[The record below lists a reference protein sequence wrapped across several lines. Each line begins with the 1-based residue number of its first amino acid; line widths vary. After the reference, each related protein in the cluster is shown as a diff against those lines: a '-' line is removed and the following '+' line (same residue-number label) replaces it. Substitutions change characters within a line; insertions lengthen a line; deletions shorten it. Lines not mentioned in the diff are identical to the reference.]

1 MSASLPRRI
10 LRGFAGLLGL
20 GALLAAAAP
29 LDAQRIPFEKR
40 FFNEQVLRDH
50 AQPVVPIF
58 EGWYAN
64 EDGTRDLCF
73 GYFNLNLEEAL
84 DIPLGEANFI
94 QPSRYDGRQP
104 THFTPVPGMTPA
116 SPFTSRFRRVWC
128 AFTVTVPADFGADD
142 QVWWT
147 LQRPGES
154 PVRTP
159 GNLNVAYVLDEPR
172 SDGRGEVAPVL
183 RFAEGGAAFQGR
195 RGADGTARTVRVG
208 QPLDLTVHAEHE
220 FEERLWVGWLKHGG
234 PGGVTFTPAEQRVEL
249 EDGRAVVTTRA
260 TFDAPGE
267 YRLLVQS
274 INATSAFEFHCCWT
288 NGYVPVTVT
297 GGER

>member
-1 MSASLPRRI
+1 MSVSLPRRI
-10 LRGFAGLLGL
+10 LPAGAGLLGL
-20 GALLAAAAP
+20 GVVLAAATP

-40 FFNEQVLRDH
+40 VFNEQVLRDH
-50 AQPVVPIF
+50 SQPVVPIF
-58 EGWYAN
+58 EGWYEN
-64 EDGTRDLCF
+64 GDGTRDICF
-73 GYFNLNLEEAL
+73 GYFNLNLEESL

-94 QPSRYDGRQP
+94 EPSGYDGRQP

-128 AFTVTVPADFGADD
+128 AFTLTVPADFGADD
-142 QVWWT
+142 QIWWT

-159 GNLNVAYVLDEPR
+159 GNVNVAYVLDEPR

-183 RFAEGGAAFQGR
+183 RFAEGGATFQGR
-195 RGADGTARTVRVG
+195 RGMTGPARTVGVG
-208 QPLDLTVHAEHE
+208 QPLELTIHTEHP
-220 FEERLWVGWLKHGG
+220 FEERLWVGWLKYSG
-234 PGGVTFTPAEQRVEL
+234 PGGVRFTPTEQRVEL
-249 EDGRAVVTTRA
+249 EDGRAAATTRA

-274 INATSAFEFHCCWT
+274 INGTPAFEFHCCWT

-297 GGER
+297 GGGR